1 MATATGNANIY
12 SLKDIMAVKDPNGRL
27 ATIAEILQQSNT
39 IYDDMP
45 MLEGLTE
52 VGDQITVRAKLGD
65 PKWKRYNEHV
75 KPSIALTDQV
85 NELCGHIEDW
95 SEIDADLAE
104 KSGDVAG
111 FLLRESKAKMQA
123 MANEVVR
130 TLIYGNATTDPKTFN
145 GFMTRLNK
153 LNDEYMNGQPVV
165 INAGGSTGGQQSSI
179 LIVGWGENTV
189 HGIYPKYSKGGLEF
203 DNKGKV
209 TSQTDEGY
217 LDVYRSK
224 FAQEVGLAVR
234 DYRYIVRIANIDTE
248 SLKTIG
254 GDSDTAPKLYNLF
267 MEAVSNI
274 PNPQLTNLTAY
285 APRKVWLA
293 LSQIAAQYGN
303 RPMTQSITD
312 AGFVT
317 NILGVP
323 LKMQDCMLTTESV
336 VK

>member
-1 MATATGNANIY
+1 MPTATGNANMY

-65 PKWKRYNEHV
+65 PKWKRYNEHI
-75 KPSIALTDQV
+75 KPSISLTDQV

-130 TLIYGNATTDPKTFN
+130 TIIYGNATTDPKTFN

-153 LNDEYMNGQPVV
+153 LNDEYMNGTPVV
-165 INAGGSTGGQQSSI
+165 IDGGGSTGGQQGSI

-189 HGIYPKYSKGGLEF
+189 HGIYPKYSQGGLEF

-209 TSQTDEGY
+209 TSQTADGY

-234 DYRYIVRIANIDTE
+234 DYRYIVRIANIDAE
-248 SLKTIG
+248 EIKTP
-254 GDSDTAPKLYNLF
+254 SATSNLYDLF

-274 PNPQLTNLTAY
+274 PNPQLVNLTAY
-285 APRKVWLA
+285 APRRIWLA
-293 LSQIAAQYGN
+293 LSQIAAKSGN
-303 RPMTQSITD
+303 RPMTESITQ

-317 NILGVP
+317 NIIGVP
-323 LKMQDCMLTTESV
+323 LKMQDCMLMTESV
-336 VK
+336 VSE

>member
-1 MATATGNANIY
+1 MPTATGNANMY

-65 PKWKRYNEHV
+65 PKWKRYNEHI
-75 KPSIALTDQV
+75 KPSISLTDQV

-130 TLIYGNATTDPKTFN
+130 TIIYGNATTDPKTFN

-153 LNDEYMNGQPVV
+153 LNDEYMNGTPVV
-165 INAGGSTGGQQSSI
+165 INGGGSTGGQQGSI

-209 TSQTDEGY
+209 TSQTADGY

-234 DYRYIVRIANIDTE
+234 DYRYVVRIANIDAE
-248 SLKTIG
+248 AIKTP
-254 GDSDTAPKLYNLF
+254 SATSNLYDLF

-274 PNPQLTNLTAY
+274 PNPQLVNLTAY
-285 APRKVWLA
+285 APRRIWLA
-293 LSQIAAQYGN
+293 LSQIAAKSGN
-303 RPMTQSITD
+303 RPMTESITQ

-317 NILGVP
+317 NIIGVP
-323 LKMQDCMLTTESV
+323 LKMQDCMLMTESV
-336 VK
+336 VSE

>member
-1 MATATGNANIY
+1 MPTATGNANIY

-111 FLLRESKAKMQA
+111 FLLRESKAKMQS

-145 GFMTRLNK
+145 GFMMRLNS
-153 LNDEYMNGQPVV
+153 LNDEYMNGKPVV
-165 INAGGSTGGQQSSI
+165 IDAGGTTGGQQGSI

-189 HGIYPKYSKGGLEF
+189 HGIYPKYSQGGLEF

-209 TSQTDEGY
+209 TSQTADGY

-224 FAQEVGLAVR
+224 FSQEVGLAVR
-234 DYRYIVRIANIDTE
+234 DYRYIVRIANIDATKIKNVDAT
-248 SLKTIG
+248 SN
-254 GDSDTAPKLYNLF
+254 LYDLF

-274 PNPQLTNLTAY
+274 PNPQLVNLTAY
-285 APRKVWLA
+285 APRRVWLA
-293 LSQIAAQYGN
+293 LSQIAAKTGN
-303 RPMTQSITD
+303 RPMTESITQ

-317 NILGVP
+317 NIIGVP
-323 LKMQDCMLTTESV
+323 LKMQDCMLMTESV
-336 VK
+336 VE

>member
-1 MATATGNANIY
+1 MPTATGNENMY
-12 SLKDIMAVKDPNGRL
+12 TLKDVMARKDPNGRL
-27 ATIAEILQQSNT
+27 ATIAEILQQSNS

-65 PKWKRYNEHV
+65 PKWKRYNEHI
-75 KPSIALTDQV
+75 KPSISLTDQV

-130 TLIYGNATTDPKTFN
+130 TIIYGNATTDPKTFN

-153 LNDEYMNGQPVV
+153 LNDEYMNGTPVV
-165 INAGGSTGGQQSSI
+165 INGGGSTGGQQGSI

-189 HGIYPKYSKGGLEF
+189 HGIYPRYSQGGLEF

-209 TSQTDEGY
+209 TSQTADGY

-234 DYRYIVRIANIDTE
+234 DYRYVVRIANIDAE
-248 SLKTIG
+248 EIKTP
-254 GDSDTAPKLYNLF
+254 SATSNLYDLF

-274 PNPQLTNLTAY
+274 PNPQLVNLTAY
-285 APRKVWLA
+285 APRRIWLA
-293 LSQIAAQYGN
+293 LSQIAAKSGN
-303 RPMTQSITD
+303 RPMTESITQ

-317 NILGVP
+317 NIIGVP
-323 LKMQDCMLTTESV
+323 LKMQDCMLMTESV
-336 VK
+336 VSE

>member
-1 MATATGNANIY
+1 MPTATGNENMY
-12 SLKDIMAVKDPNGRL
+12 TLKDVMARKDPNGRL

-65 PKWKRYNEHV
+65 PKWKRYNEHI
-75 KPSIALTDQV
+75 KPSISLTDQV

-130 TLIYGNATTDPKTFN
+130 TIIYGNATTDPKTFN

-153 LNDEYMNGQPVV
+153 LNDEYMNGTPVV
-165 INAGGSTGGQQSSI
+165 IDGGGSTGGQQGSI

-189 HGIYPKYSKGGLEF
+189 HGIYPKYSQGGLEF

-209 TSQTDEGY
+209 TSQTADGY

-234 DYRYIVRIANIDTE
+234 DYRYIVRIANIDAE
-248 SLKTIG
+248 EIKTP
-254 GDSDTAPKLYNLF
+254 STTSNLYDLF

-274 PNPQLTNLTAY
+274 PNPQLVNLTAY
-285 APRKVWLA
+285 APRRIWLA
-293 LSQIAAQYGN
+293 LSQIAAKSGN
-303 RPMTQSITD
+303 RPMTESITQ

-317 NILGVP
+317 NIIGVP
-323 LKMQDCMLTTESV
+323 LKMQDCMLMTESV
-336 VK
+336 VSE

>member
-1 MATATGNANIY
+1 MPTATGNENMY
-12 SLKDIMAVKDPNGRL
+12 TLKDVMARKDPNGRL

-65 PKWKRYNEHV
+65 PKWKRYNEHI
-75 KPSIALTDQV
+75 KPSISLTDQV

-130 TLIYGNATTDPKTFN
+130 TIIYGNATTDPKTFN

-153 LNDEYMNGQPVV
+153 LNDEYMNGTPVV
-165 INAGGSTGGQQSSI
+165 IDGGGSTGGQQGSI

-189 HGIYPKYSKGGLEF
+189 HGIYPKYSQGGLEF

-209 TSQTDEGY
+209 TSQTADGY

-234 DYRYIVRIANIDTE
+234 DYRYIVRIANIDAE
-248 SLKTIG
+248 EIKTP
-254 GDSDTAPKLYNLF
+254 SATSNLYDLF

-274 PNPQLTNLTAY
+274 PNPQLVNLTAY
-285 APRKVWLA
+285 APRRIWLA
-293 LSQIAAQYGN
+293 LSQIAAKSGN
-303 RPMTQSITD
+303 RPMTESITQ

-317 NILGVP
+317 NIIGVP
-323 LKMQDCMLTTESV
+323 LKMQDCMLMTESV
-336 VK
+336 VSE

>member
-1 MATATGNANIY
+1 MPTATGNANMY

-65 PKWKRYNEHV
+65 PKWKRYNEHI
-75 KPSIALTDQV
+75 KPSISLTDQV

-130 TLIYGNATTDPKTFN
+130 TIIYGNATTDPKTFN

-153 LNDEYMNGQPVV
+153 LNDEYMNGTPVV
-165 INAGGSTGGQQSSI
+165 IDGGGSTGGQQGSI

-189 HGIYPKYSKGGLEF
+189 HGIYPKYSQGGLEF

-209 TSQTDEGY
+209 TSQTADGY

-234 DYRYIVRIANIDTE
+234 DYRYVVRIANIDAE
-248 SLKTIG
+248 EIKTP
-254 GDSDTAPKLYNLF
+254 SATSNLYDLF

-274 PNPQLTNLTAY
+274 PNPQLVNLTAY
-285 APRKVWLA
+285 APRRIWLA
-293 LSQIAAQYGN
+293 LSQIAAKSGN
-303 RPMTQSITD
+303 RPMTESITQ

-317 NILGVP
+317 NIIGVP
-323 LKMQDCMLTTESV
+323 LKMQDCMLMTESV
-336 VK
+336 VSE

>member
-1 MATATGNANIY
+1 MPTATGNANIY
-12 SLKDIMAVKDPNGRL
+12 SLKDVMAVKDPNGRL

-145 GFMTRLNK
+145 GFMMRLNS
-153 LNDEYMNGQPVV
+153 LNDEYMNGKPVV
-165 INAGGSTGGQQSSI
+165 IDAGGTTGGQQGSI

-189 HGIYPKYSKGGLEF
+189 HGIYPKYSQGGLEF

-209 TSQTDEGY
+209 TSQTADGY

-224 FAQEVGLAVR
+224 FSQEVGLAVR
-234 DYRYIVRIANIDTE
+234 DYRYIVRIANIDATE
-248 SLKTIG
+248 IKNASAT
-254 GDSDTAPKLYNLF
+254 SNLYDLF

-274 PNPQLTNLTAY
+274 PNPQLVNLTAY
-285 APRKVWLA
+285 APRRVWLA
-293 LSQIAAQYGN
+293 LSQIAAKTGN
-303 RPMTQSITD
+303 RPMTESITQ

-317 NILGVP
+317 DIIGVP
-323 LKMQDCMLTTESV
+323 LKMQDCMLMTESV
-336 VK
+336 VE

>member
-1 MATATGNANIY
+1 MPTATGNANMY

-65 PKWKRYNEHV
+65 PKWKRYNEHI
-75 KPSIALTDQV
+75 KPSISLTDQV

-130 TLIYGNATTDPKTFN
+130 TIIYGNATTDPKTFN

-153 LNDEYMNGQPVV
+153 LNDEYMNGTPVV
-165 INAGGSTGGQQSSI
+165 INGGGSTGGQQGSI

-209 TSQTDEGY
+209 TSQTADGY

-234 DYRYIVRIANIDTE
+234 DYRYVVRIANIDAE
-248 SLKTIG
+248 AIKTP
-254 GDSDTAPKLYNLF
+254 SATSNLYDLF

-274 PNPQLTNLTAY
+274 PNPQLVNLTAY
-285 APRKVWLA
+285 APRRIWLA
-293 LSQIAAQYGN
+293 LSQIAAKNGN
-303 RPMTQSITD
+303 RPMTESITQ

-317 NILGVP
+317 NIIGVP
-323 LKMQDCMLTTESV
+323 LKMQDCMLMTESV
-336 VK
+336 VSE